1 MINIKKS
8 DRAYRAPRCASPI
21 NSKSMHRRQ
30 FLATSIVLLLA
41 SPFANASEF
50 TKGREVAPM
59 PKQFKAGDY
68 VWYPQISPAGPVVI
82 VVSIPEQQLFVFR
95 NGVRIGRST
104 VSTGAPGHS
113 TPTGVFTILEK
124 NATHESS
131 IYKGAEMP
139 HMQRLTWG
147 GVAMHTGQLPGYPA
161 SHGCVR
167 LPEDFAAKLYQVT
180 HVGTTVI
187 IADNSFG
194 PAMTTNPGLLFAR
207 TTAGTVPAGAI

>member
-1 MINIKKS
+1 MNLAGAWRLTPPKMINIKKS

-50 TKGREVAPM
+50 TKGRELAPM
-59 PKQFKAGDY
+59 PKQFKPGDY

-82 VVSIPEQQLFVFR
+82 IVSIPDQQLFVFR

-104 VSTGAPGHS
+104 VSTGATGHS

-124 NATHESS
+124 NAAHESS
-131 IYKGAEMP
+131 VYKGAEMP

-147 GVAMHTGQLPGYPA
+147 GIAMHAGQLPGYPA

-167 LPEDFAAKLYQVT
+167 LSEDFAAKL
-180 HVGTTVI
+180 
-187 IADNSFG
+187 
-194 PAMTTNPGLLFAR
+194 
-207 TTAGTVPAGAI
+207 